1 MSGTG
6 QGPPGTQRSFARS
19 RRYLSRS
26 GVSRHLKG
34 HYPFFIAHTTSCAR
48 PNPSHRLRLLPWSAG
63 LCRLLPAPA
72 GGRPFPTLSPRVFP
86 WMLGP
91 LSRRSAGC
99 TCPFLPPHHRPSPS
113 YHRSALPQIPT
124 LATSQWKEIS
134 QLQPFHYVRASKFAC
149 HPGRSHLCE
158 FHPQGGR
165 GVYVRA
171 EHTSL
176 PMYASDMLALRTGQL
191 RARGLPPRK
200 TRGLVGR
207 SDRKFLSSHP
217 RLARRPGPFWSPSPS
232 FLVTAGDSAEMHY
245 SRQFS
250 GIRIRIHHTWSVE
263 I

>member
-6 QGPPGTQRSFARS
+6 QGPPGAQRSFARS
-19 RRYLSRS
+19 RCYLSRS
-26 GVSRHLKG
+26 GVSRHLRG
-34 HYPFFIAHTTSCAR
+34 HYPSFVAHTTSCAR
-48 PNPSHRLRLLPWSAG
+48 PKPSHRLRLLPWSAG

-72 GGRPFPTLSPRVFP
+72 GRRPFPTLSPRVFP

-91 LSRRSAGC
+91 LSRRCAGC
-99 TCPFLPPHHRPSPS
+99 TYPFLPPHRRPSPS

-124 LATSQWKEIS
+124 LATSEWKDIS

-176 PMYASDMLALRTGQL
+176 PPYASDMLALRTGQL

-207 SDRKFLSSHP
+207 CDDPHAVVHRKPGVEP
-217 RLARRPGPFWSPSPS
+217 RLRQLGPLLDEHIPTSCTWRTGRRSIPPAAWRDLRACPE
-232 FLVTAGDSAEMHY
+232 TH
-245 SRQFS
+245 
-250 GIRIRIHHTWSVE
+250 
-263 I
+263 